1 MSGQRLFSY
10 LFAKLKKLQTEG
22 IKMIVARKI

>member
-10 LFAKLKKLQTEG
+10 LFAKLKKLQIVG